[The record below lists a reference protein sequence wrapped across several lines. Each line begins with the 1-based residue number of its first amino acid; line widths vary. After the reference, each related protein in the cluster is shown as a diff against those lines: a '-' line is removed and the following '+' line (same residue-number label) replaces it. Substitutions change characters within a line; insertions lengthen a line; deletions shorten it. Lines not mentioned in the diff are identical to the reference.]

1 MDRMEELV
9 DILNKHNY
17 NYYVLD
23 NPTISDKEWDK
34 LYDEL
39 LSLEAKT
46 GRVLENS
53 PSKKVGGEVLKGFKK
68 EKHKVP
74 LFSLEKVNS
83 YEELDKWISD
93 IKTKVK
99 NARFSLDY
107 KYDGLSCVLTYNNGV
122 LTKAI
127 TRGNGQIGEN
137 VTEQVKTIRTVPL
150 VIDYKKEVVVQGE
163 CIMKLSELEK
173 YNKQSPELLK
183 NARNAAAGGLRN
195 LDPKITKS
203 RNLDVICYS
212 VNFIEGK
219 TFKTQQE
226 MQDFLRDNK
235 FYVVEQFK
243 TQQNFESIKQ
253 IFEKVDV
260 ERHSLDFLI
269 DGMVLKLDNVE
280 EREKL
285 GYTIK
290 FPKWAIAFKFEAEE
304 TSTMLTDVV
313 WTVGRTGK
321 ITPGAIVEPVNL
333 AGATITRATLNNY
346 EDILR
351 KKVMINSR
359 VFIRRSNEVI
369 PEILGLAEKY
379 SFSKEIEKIE
389 ICPSCE
395 QKLTQIGPNLF
406 CLNTYNCPE
415 QIKEKIVHYSGRDAM
430 NIEGISDKTID
441 LFYDKLGVRS
451 VADLYDLTY
460 QQIFNLESF
469 KNKKTQNI
477 LNAIE
482 KSKVVGLS
490 KFIFAIGILN
500 VGKKTARDLAKKF
513 KTFENFKN
521 AKYEDLISIKDIG
534 EIVANSILDYF
545 SNEKNLVLINK
556 IFEKGVKVL
565 EEETEKETKQNFFS
579 GKKIV
584 LTGALQNY
592 KREEL
597 SEVLSSFGADISSS
611 VSKNTDLVICGEDA
625 GSKLTKAQSLNV
637 KIMFEDELIE
647 KLKNI
652 QNAWNVTKIL
662 I

>member
-1 MDRMEELV
+1 MDRMKELV
-9 DILNKHNY
+9 EILNKHNY

-39 LSLEAKT
+39 LLLEKQT
-46 GRVLENS
+46 GIVLENS

-68 EKHKVP
+68 EAHKVP
-74 LFSLEKVNS
+74 LFSLEKVNT
-83 YEELDKWISD
+83 YEDLEKWIKD
-93 IKTKVK
+93 IKSKVK
-99 NARFSLDY
+99 DAKFSIDY
-107 KYDGLSCVLTYNNGV
+107 KYDGLSCVLTYKDGV
-122 LTKAI
+122 LVKAL
-127 TRGNGQIGEN
+127 TRGNGQVGED

-150 VIDYKKEVVVQGE
+150 TIDFKGEVVVQGE

-173 YNKQSPELLK
+173 YNKTATELLK

-212 VNFIEGK
+212 VNFIESK
-219 TFKTQQE
+219 KFNTQQE
-226 MQDFLRDNK
+226 MQNFLRQNK
-235 FYVVEQFK
+235 FYVVENFK
-243 TQQNFESIKQ
+243 VENDFEQIKQ
-253 IFEKVDV
+253 VFEKIDV

-269 DGMVLKLDNVE
+269 DGAVLKLDNVS

-304 TSTMLTDVV
+304 TSTILKNVV

-333 AGATITRATLNNY
+333 AGATITKATLNNY

-351 KKVMINSR
+351 KKVLINSR

-369 PEILGLAEKY
+369 PEILGLAEK
-379 SFSKEIEKIE
+379 FGDSKQIEKPKT
-389 ICPSCE
+389 CPSCGQE
-395 QKLTQIGPNLF
+395 LTQIGPNLF
-406 CLNTYNCPE
+406 CLNTYLCPE
-415 QIKEKIVHYSGRDAM
+415 QIKEKIVHYCSRDAM

-441 LFYDKLGVRS
+441 LFYNKLNVRS

-460 QQIFNLESF
+460 SQLLELESF
-469 KNKKTQNI
+469 KQKKTQNI
-477 LNAIE
+477 LDAIE
-482 KSKVVGLS
+482 KSKKVTLS

-500 VGKKTARDLAKKF
+500 VGKKTARDLAKTF

-521 AKYEDLISIKDIG
+521 ASFDSLIQIQDIG

-545 SNEKNLVLINK
+545 ANEKNNVLINK
-556 IFEKGVKVL
+556 IFEKGVVVL
-565 EEETEKETKQNFFS
+565 GEENSTIQKENYFS

-584 LTGALQNY
+584 LTGALQSF

-597 SEVLSSFGADISSS
+597 SEILLSFGADVVSS

-625 GSKLTKAQSLNV
+625 GSKLAKAQSLNI
-637 KIMFEDELIE
+637 KTINEQELLE
-647 KLKNI
+647 LLKNE
-652 QNAWNVTKIL
+652 QNTWKID
-662 I
+662 